1 MICLPPDPGVDPV
14 PGGGNPQPAPGGAPT
29 NITATADN
37 SQLTGGNGAQI
48 YLMVVLIM
56 LHLNIIQQLQIN
68 YLMKL
73 SGDTINGGFYRGP
86 TDFNSSNTVG
96 LGPNDMLKFDNNL
109 AISYNGT
116 LFSNFVSNQSI
127 SASAGN
133 SFAGGGGLE
142 FGLLNLSGNVIVA
155 FDRDLSGTF
164 NELVI

>member
-1 MICLPPDPGVDPV
+1 MVTC
-14 PGGGNPQPAPGGAPT
+14 T
-29 NITATADN
+29 WRRRTYKYK
-37 SQLTGGNGAQI
+37 QLQLIISIFGGNGGQI
-48 YLMVVLIM
+48 LSNAGFNNVTFKYDSVTADQ
-56 LHLNIIQQLQIN
+56 LNN
-68 YLMKL
+68 EL

-155 FDRDLSGTF
+155 FDRDLSGAFSEGDLALDVQDNVT
-164 NELVI
+164 VSYI